1 MGESKVKLET
11 EEKAEPALPEPEQL
25 PNQPIPQVVSIEDDA
40 RLYRG
45 ECVYCNERVLATHRR
60 SKVKGGGYVHEWC
73 KPLMGGAQIPTPI
86 PTPPQH
92 LKSNTK
98 QLPLPT
104 PPRHLLSNT
113 KQASLPTPP
122 QHLMSNSTR
131 VSLPTPPQYLM
142 SDAAQASSPRRPPP
156 PPIELLPGM
165 PSVPSHLAP
174 SGRSSLSN
182 RPTLPPHLESNSL
195 PTLPTLVPKRRKDK
209 KGLVAPAT

>member
-1 MGESKVKLET
+1 MHRMKQLVDARGIVEVRKKESDVKLKT
-11 EEKAEPALPEPEQL
+11 EE
-25 PNQPIPQVVSIEDDA
+25 QVVSIEDDA

-45 ECVYCNERVLATHRR
+45 DCVYCHERVLATHRR

-98 QLPLPT
+98 Q
-104 PPRHLLSNT
+104 
-113 KQASLPTPP
+113 ASLPTPP

-131 VSLPTPPQYLM
+131 ASLPTPPQYLM

-156 PPIELLPGM
+156 PPIELLP
-165 PSVPSHLAP
+165 
-174 SGRSSLSN
+174 
-182 RPTLPPHLESNSL
+182 
-195 PTLPTLVPKRRKDK
+195 
-209 KGLVAPAT
+209 